1 MSKRL
6 IMCALFLLSLIF
18 VVGCQD
24 SGSGTAKASGSNATS
39 ASDTSAQGSQVDSQA
54 SQDQIRASFE
64 ALLKNPGNEAA
75 ALEQMRQDLS
85 KLSPE
90 NADQMILSFEAYQN
104 TAISDL
110 PDISLIKL
118 MQTETEDPYN
128 EERLNN
134 PSSIQ
139 NTDLKNALQEFLNRG
154 YKLII
159 PEGMGL
165 ANSCAAAALGCVL
178 GELGSCFIQFVLY
191 RKAIKNQSRKNSAP
205 TPHLF
210 HRLLHIAAP
219 TALSSYV
226 TSGIRTI
233 EQLLIPYGLKKGG
246 ASGSGALATF
256 GIIRGMAMPLILFP
270 AFLLS
275 TALDLVLPELTE
287 SQAAGHLRHLSYI
300 IRRVYRMGILFS
312 VCMMWIFLRFSHEL
326 GMLIYQS
333 TDAAYFIRRL
343 AILAP
348 FFYLDM
354 ITDMMVRGLGR
365 HMSTMKYN
373 LITSLVSVVLLYL
386 LLPKFAITGYLIT
399 VYCSKILNF
408 TLSLHKLVHIS
419 DLKFRLFD
427 IFKAVLCV
435 VASAQLANLM
445 SRLLPAF
452 PEPFS
457 FLTQIALTILFYI
470 LNLRIFACVSRE
482 DIAWC
487 RSLLK

>member
-159 PEGMGL
+159 PEGMYQAVIDYDVYQFAEKSVTPDIAAYIQLMSAESENIMLEDGGIMISIDDVFSRMQ
-165 ANSCAAAALGCVL
+165 ASEGFISTYQNSVKLDQVK
-178 GELGSCFIQFVLY
+178 VLY
-191 RKAIKNQSRKNSAP
+191 NSQLESYFLGQNNTPAFDYTSNKLNQEFLDSYKKR
-205 TPHLF
+205 
-210 HRLLHIAAP
+210 
-219 TALSSYV
+219 ALSSTDSPVIKATVEYLN
-226 TSGIRTI
+226 
-233 EQLLIPYGLKKGG
+233 LLKNNGYTLTTEVKNYRDNMIAGLK
-246 ASGSGALATF
+246 A
-256 GIIRGMAMPLILFP
+256 
-270 AFLLS
+270 
-275 TALDLVLPELTE
+275 
-287 SQAAGHLRHLSYI
+287 
-300 IRRVYRMGILFS
+300 
-312 VCMMWIFLRFSHEL
+312 
-326 GMLIYQS
+326 
-333 TDAAYFIRRL
+333 
-343 AILAP
+343 
-348 FFYLDM
+348 
-354 ITDMMVRGLGR
+354 
-365 HMSTMKYN
+365 
-373 LITSLVSVVLLYL
+373 
-386 LLPKFAITGYLIT
+386 
-399 VYCSKILNF
+399 
-408 TLSLHKLVHIS
+408 
-419 DLKFRLFD
+419 
-427 IFKAVLCV
+427 
-435 VASAQLANLM
+435 
-445 SRLLPAF
+445 
-452 PEPFS
+452 
-457 FLTQIALTILFYI
+457 
-470 LNLRIFACVSRE
+470 
-482 DIAWC
+482 
-487 RSLLK
+487 